1 MSQDRPELETLLDE
15 TVTVLEQV
23 LRGRRP
29 GLRAREVGRVLSVGN
44 GIALVAGLPGVQAEE
59 IIRFPG
65 GLQGVAF
72 NVDPTEVGVVLLGE
86 TGDLRAGDE
95 ARRTGRVLD
104 VPVGEGL
111 LGRVVDA
118 LGSPLDNLG
127 PIHTLERRPVEREA
141 PAIMA
146 RAPVT
151 VPLQTGLKVVDAL
164 VPIGRGQ
171 RELILGDR
179 QTGKTAIVLDTLI
192 NQKNTGVIC
201 VYCAIGQRDTRRGP
215 VDRRPREAGGHGL
228 LHRGGGPGRGPAGA
242 ALRGALCRHLHG
254 RIFHGAGPG
263 RPDHL

>member
-1 MSQDRPELETLLDE
+1 M
-15 TVTVLEQV
+15 
-23 LRGRRP
+23 
-29 GLRAREVGRVLSVGN
+29 LSVGN
-44 GIALVAGLPGVQAEE
+44 GIALVEGLPGVQAEE

-104 VPVGEGL
+104 VPVGEGAFGTGG
-111 LGRVVDA
+111 GRPGA
-118 LGSPLDNLG
+118 SPGQPGPHSHPGAPPGGTGSPRHHG
-127 PIHTLERRPVEREA
+127 PGPGDRA
-141 PAIMA
+141 PANG
-146 RAPVT
+146 VE
-151 VPLQTGLKVVDAL
+151 GG
-164 VPIGRGQ
+164 GRPGAHRPGPAGADPGGPADGQ
-171 RELILGDR
+171 DR
-179 QTGKTAIVLDTLI
+179 HCPGHPDQSKKYRRHLRLLRHRPAGH
-192 NQKNTGVIC
+192 G
-201 VYCAIGQRDTRRGP
+201 RGP

-254 RIFHGAGPG
+254 RIFYGAGPG